1 MKVNFDSKTNNVQ
14 KQKNIAFEGF
24 KAVKSEDGFK
34 EYQFAYPYD
43 ENKDDCYLEIYKL
56 DKDRYNNYFTDGKAI
71 NRFTKSSWY
80 KLKPGVNSIDV
91 ARTFGIEDNAP
102 FAYHFILV
110 DKNSGHKRARIDAG
124 DSINECNRNFEQEE
138 KERAIFNLVIP
149 TKSDLSKGGSM
160 KLVIIDSQKVGTVY
174 NDQNVIVRDEKLA
187 QRGRNG
193 IKTITN
199 KFGGT
204 LAGLELAVDKGEYDG
219 YGRIISL
226 PIFTDDD
233 FTAHAYWNK
242 NCFQMASTLGN
253 INNYASL
260 QRKMFAHGLNFVSDG
275 AFVNEGLEGVH
286 FKHILKWGT
295 DSPYI
300 NWFRASGAKDNPL
313 SMGVFVKNKKYISHK
328 VVNSP
333 YVYKQNGI
341 GIVSVKRKSANDP
354 TYDPK
359 KPTYIQFF
367 DSRLVTEAEKNDT
380 TSLIG
385 TYSKMS
391 TPNVYDL
398 HTHNDSV
405 FPYAFEIDPKTYND
419 NIKRLNEY
427 NTSNFKDEI
436 VRLDGPK
443 AARILSKFKTFEVEG
458 KFESGFETW
467 DANPDIAKLN
477 YVFSNT
483 DTKNLKNIE
492 TPAERKQEMLKI
504 IRANSQVQDYAVE
517 SGKYWTQKTDDIL
530 RVSIAQ
536 NLKRIDAN
544 NPAQV
549 YSQILAKANG
559 KIFPTSLS
567 AELTKNEVENVLLG
581 FYKNKRILSNED
593 KKSQI
598 LEGLMNTPLDSFE
611 FGDNIVS
618 VLASPLV
625 SKRATVPS
633 EIGVSRYDIY
643 KAGNKHLLREYKE
656 TYELM
661 DSLYTKEMSDF
672 AVKVLDVVNASL
684 PASNKLFDGNQVTEF
699 GKYVIPLVT
708 PEIAK
713 YAVVKSLAPNIT
725 VAIDKNSGEISYDY
739 KTLKQL
745 TLQGIGINNPASP
758 EDEAKML
765 ISRIRSGMKNLDT
778 SMSSE
783 IIDSILKTIKD
794 TNVYSFKLADLI
806 IDKTQ
811 AGLDW
816 RIDATKDIADVEAL
830 RNGNTNFDYTWQSVI
845 NFWKKFNKGV
855 ISKNPNAYTVAEV
868 TDEKTLHDKGLGYH
882 SKKFPKYSDIV
893 TKFQR
898 ETGMTSTA
906 NYSYFFTDVAK
917 LFTRAFEDG
926 SYWEDSNYLQKL
938 LFEKM
943 VGGNDPYLKSGS
955 LDSILYSYTFIGNHD
970 KPRALHCAALDLGMF
985 YCDLNYNT
993 PGNYENRLNAY
1004 KMVENKFMEHIDPNT
1019 INSYDFSAISPKAV
1033 AMGYALRKAFI
1044 DVLNDYKKDENK
1056 HISDA
1061 EFHDAFVALSQA
1073 VSDLSQGK
1081 FLGRRFDPD
1090 AFGIKPFDISIEMV
1104 LKQAKEKYNFHLPAT
1119 AGNKFEDDVFEKA
1132 VDPAISKLLGMMKYL
1147 VALPG
1152 MPTLFDGDD
1161 LGATGYDTKT
1171 KNMYLQGR
1179 QRVHD
1184 EWAEVGGEKYKS
1196 FIAKHKK
1203 EFDEVM
1209 ALRKNPKCN
1218 ALNNGAPY
1226 TLPLQDATDA
1236 YNPNNKFKVP
1246 VILRQ
1251 STDGRMAIS
1260 IFNPSGLHHDH
1271 ERYYSQQKLTM
1282 DSIKFNFETHTDEN
1296 GKEYNIFLDGK
1307 DGVGIPGLKNNTVFV
1322 NAKDPNDL
1330 YYVNE
1335 HDGKYFLKRGT
1346 DNGKITVDDAT
1357 LVLYHVPENAQLS
1370 FTGSFKFVPSG
1381 RYAAGAYN
1389 VPQSEYGK
1397 NLAIVH

>member
-1 MKVNFDSKTNNVQ
+1 MKVSLDNQ
-14 KQKNIAFEGF
+14 KQNIHAKKNVAFEGF
-24 KAVKSEDGFK
+24 KEVKSEDGFK

-56 DKDRYNNYFTDGKAI
+56 DKDRYNNYFTTGKAT
-71 NRFTKSSWY
+71 NRFDNSSWY
-80 KLKPGVNSIDV
+80 KLKPGVNNIDV
-91 ARTFGIEDNAP
+91 ASTFGIEDNTP
-102 FAYHFILV
+102 FAYHYVLV
-110 DKNSGHKRARIDAG
+110 DKKNGYQRARIDAG
-124 DSINECNRNFEQEE
+124 DSINERDRNFEKEE
-138 KERAIFNLVIP
+138 KDKAIFNLVIP
-149 TKSDLSKGGSM
+149 TSSNLSKGGSM

-187 QRGRNG
+187 QRGMNG
-193 IKTITN
+193 IKTIAN

-204 LAGLELAVDKGEYDG
+204 LAGLEQAVDKGEYDG

-242 NCFQMASTLGN
+242 NCFQMASSLGN
-253 INNYASL
+253 VNNYASL

-275 AFVNEGLEGVH
+275 AYVNEGLEGVH
-286 FKHILKWGT
+286 FKHLLKWGV
-295 DSPYI
+295 DSPYF
-300 NWFRASGAKDNPL
+300 NWFRASNAKDNPL
-313 SMGVFVKNKKYISHK
+313 SMGVFVKNKRYISHK
-328 VVNSP
+328 IVNSP

-341 GIVSVKRKSANDP
+341 GIVSIKRKAPNDP
-354 TYDPK
+354 TYDPN

-367 DSRLVTEAEKNDT
+367 DSRLVTDAEKNDT
-380 TSLIG
+380 TSLID

-405 FPYAFEIDPKTYND
+405 FPYAFEIDPQTYNA

-427 NTSNFKDEI
+427 NASNPKGEI
-436 VRLDGPK
+436 VNLDGPK

-477 YVFSNT
+477 YVFSNA
-483 DTKNLKNIE
+483 DTKALKNIE

-504 IRANSQVQDYAVE
+504 VRANSQVQDYAVE

-530 RVSIAQ
+530 RTSIAQ
-536 NLKRIDAN
+536 NLKRVDAN
-544 NPAQV
+544 NPSQV
-549 YSQILAKANG
+549 YAQIMSKANG
-559 KIFPTSLS
+559 KIFPTTLPADVS
-567 AELTKNEVENVLLG
+567 KDEVENVLLG
-581 FYKNKRILSNED
+581 LYHNKRKLSNED

-618 VLASPLV
+618 VLASPLI

-643 KAGNKHLLREYKE
+643 KAGNKHLLREYKD
-656 TYELM
+656 TYEMM
-661 DSLYTKEMSDF
+661 DRLYVNEMSDF
-672 AVKVLDVVNASL
+672 ATKVLDVVNASL
-684 PASNKLFDGNQVTEF
+684 PESNKLFDGDKVTEF

-713 YAVVKSLAPNIT
+713 YAVIKSLAPNLT

-739 KTLKQL
+739 KTLKKL
-745 TLQGIGINNPASP
+745 TLQGVGIKNPASP

-765 ISRIRSGMKNLDT
+765 ISRIRSGMKHLDT

-783 IIDSILKTIKD
+783 IIDSINKTIRD
-794 TNVYSFKLADLI
+794 TNVNSFKLADLI

-811 AGLDW
+811 SGLDW

-830 RNGNTNFDYTWQSVI
+830 RNGNTNFDFTWQSII
-845 NFWKKFNKGV
+845 NFWKKFNKAV
-855 ISKNPNAYTVAEV
+855 MSKNPNAYMVAEV

-882 SKKFPKYSDIV
+882 SRKFPKYSDII

-917 LFTRAFEDG
+917 MFTRCFEDG
-926 SYWEDSNYLQKL
+926 SYWEDSDYLQKL
-938 LFEKM
+938 LYEKM
-943 VGGNDPYLKSGS
+943 IGGGDPYFKSGS

-993 PGNYENRLNAY
+993 PGNYQNRLNAY
-1004 KMVENKFMEHIDPNT
+1004 KMVENKFMEYIDPNT
-1019 INSYDFSAISPKAV
+1019 INNYDFSAISPKAV

-1044 DVLNDYKKDENK
+1044 DVLNDYKADKNK
-1056 HISDA
+1056 NISDQD
-1061 EFHDAFVALSQA
+1061 FHDAFVALSQA

-1090 AFGIKPFDISIEMV
+1090 AFGIKPFDVSIHMV

-1132 VDPAISKLLGMMKYL
+1132 VDPAISKLLGMMKFL

-1184 EWAEVGGEKYKS
+1184 EWAQVGGPKYKS

-1203 EFDEVM
+1203 EFDEIM
-1209 ALRKNPKCN
+1209 AIRKNPKCN
-1218 ALNNGAPY
+1218 ALNNGAPF
-1226 TLPLQDATDA
+1226 TLPLQEAQDA
-1236 YNPNNKFKVP
+1236 YNSNNKFKVP
-1246 VILRQ
+1246 VIFRQ

-1260 IFNPSGLHHDH
+1260 IFNTSGLHHDN
-1271 ERYYSQQKLTM
+1271 ESYYSPTKLTL
-1282 DSIKFNFETHTDEN
+1282 DSIKLNFETKKDANGHEHT
-1296 GKEYNIFLDGK
+1296 IFLDGQN
-1307 DGVGIPGLKNNTVFV
+1307 GVGIPGLKNNTVFV
-1322 NAKDPNDL
+1322 NAKDPDDL

-1335 HDGKYFLKRGT
+1335 LDGKYFLKRAS
-1346 DNGKITVDDAT
+1346 DNGKITVDDST
-1357 LVLYHVPENAQLS
+1357 LILYHCPDNAQLT
-1370 FTGSFKFVPSG
+1370 FTGSAKYTPAAH
-1381 RYAAGAYN
+1381 YAVNAYN
-1389 VPQSEYGK
+1389 AKPVESGK
-1397 NLAIVH
+1397 KLALVH